1 MLKLAP
7 WLVPFILWFVVVFA
21 ECAAIDWR
29 LARKWPAANEAA
41 RERRFFEVF
50 GTSLSV
56 IGALFLITYVFGAR
70 RFPGIGPY
78 LDLIARLSS
87 LAPATI
93 IAYFIYR
100 YRYLELVIR
109 QSFVYAILAAVV
121 MMVYIYGVR
130 RLSLA
135 LDAGY
140 GVKAQGVEALLILV
154 VIVLAGPLRR
164 ATEHYL
170 LRLFT

>member
-50 GTSLSV
+50 GTSLAV

-70 RFPGIGPY
+70 RLGPPGRY
-78 LDLIARLSS
+78 LELIANLSS
-87 LAPATI
+87 IAQATI
-93 IAYFIYR
+93 VAYFIYR
-100 YRYLELVIR
+100 YRYFELVIR
-109 QSFVYAILAAVV
+109 QSFVYAILAALV
-121 MMVYIYGVR
+121 MMVYIYGIR
-130 RLSLA
+130 RFSLA
-135 LDAGY
+135 LHDSY
-140 GVKAQGVEALLILV
+140 GVKAEGV
-154 VIVLAGPLRR
+154 
-164 ATEHYL
+164 
-170 LRLFT
+170 